1 MDSSSSANVAR
12 AAATS
17 LRPFARLLR
26 LSLLRS
32 LLGHCAVAALR
43 VLRAVALFVKSR
55 RRGELQRAEYCSA
68 RTSLAR
74 LRASALGSL
83 AR

>member
-12 AAATS
+12 CGGLA

-32 LLGHCAVAALR
+32 LLGHCAVAALQCCALLHSSSSR
-43 VLRAVALFVKSR
+43 VGVASCSD
-55 RRGELQRAEYCSA
+55 AEYC
-68 RTSLAR
+68 
-74 LRASALGSL
+74 
-83 AR
+83 